1 MEITFLGTSSGV
13 PTKSRNVSGLA
24 LKKQDSKSWT
34 LIDCGEGTQHQLLHT
49 KLSLKNLKTICI
61 THVHGDHCYGLPGLL
76 ATTAM
81 TGRTEPLTIIAP
93 KGIEE
98 FVTSTF
104 KLTDTHLN
112 YSIEFI
118 SVESLGLYD
127 KDKEFKIEAIEL
139 SHRVPSFA
147 YSFTEQSRSRRLD
160 IDKLQKLGIER
171 GPLWGQLQSGQSITL
186 DNGQEIQAADC
197 YLPLE
202 KARKIIIGGDN
213 DTPDL
218 LAQAAKEADL
228 LVHEST
234 YTSAVSEKV
243 GPGPQHSCAK
253 RVAQFAEQSG
263 VKNLILTH
271 FSARYQPDSDK
282 TDSIDEV
289 ENEAKQYFK
298 GNLWLAN
305 DLDRYHLDKNR
316 LVTKQI
322 NE

>member
-13 PTKSRNVSGLA
+13 PTKNRNVSGLA
-24 LKKQDSKSWT
+24 LKKQDIKSWI
-34 LIDCGEGTQHQLLHT
+34 LVDCGEGTQHQLLHT

-81 TGRTEPLTIIAP
+81 TGRTESLTIIAP

-112 YSIEFI
+112 YSIDFV

-127 KDKEFKIEAIEL
+127 ENKELKIEAVAL

-147 YSFTEQSRSRRLD
+147 FSFTERNRLR
-160 IDKLQKLGIER
+160 KLDANKLENLGIER
-171 GPLWGQLQSGQSITL
+171 GPLWGLLQSGQSITL
-186 DNGQEIQAADC
+186 ENGQVIQAEEC

-218 LAQAAKEADL
+218 LAQTAKEADL

-234 YTSAVSEKV
+234 YTSTISEKV

-271 FSARYQPDSDK
+271 FSARYQSDSDK
-282 TDSIDEV
+282 ADSIDEV
-289 ENEAKQYFK
+289 ENEAKRYYK

-322 NE
+322 TE